1 MARKTGDTVPAGMRS
16 VLHPCPREGEALSV
30 LLPKNNAVP
39 ASLQGGNRN
48 AKSPASEEAGR
59 TIRMDQ
65 SPLRRDQIR
74 VKPSSPSTFTSEA

>member
-1 MARKTGDTVPAGMRS
+1 MARKTGDTGPAGTRS
-16 VLHPCPREGEALSV
+16 VLYPCPREGGALSDS
-30 LLPKNNAVP
+30 LPKKCSSS
-39 ASLQGGNRN
+39 SLPSGNKN

-59 TIRMDQ
+59 MIRMDQ